1 MNTGNGNLRYTVP
14 TIRTTDR
21 FILDCHKDSL
31 RQSLLADQLQT
42 AITSADHQPT
52 SGVARMGAPH
62 LRMPPVAQTSLEDVY
77 ASRLLQQ
84 RQHLI
89 GSSSPV
95 HAVRAVPRQ
104 PERVLDAPGICD
116 DFYLNVLDWSVRNIV
131 AVALGSSVYL
141 WSGADGS
148 VRELTSLPEGE
159 ETYCSSLAWIHDGR
173 SIAIGCSDGQVQI
186 WDVEKSRK
194 LRTMIV
200 SPQARVSALSWNR
213 HLLSTGS
220 RNGAVLTHDVRVARH
235 LSTAHQTSG
244 SFEVCGLAWSPDGQ
258 QLASG
263 ANDNLVHIWGQ
274 TAPDFSQNKLILEGH
289 RSAVKALAWCPWKP
303 QLLATGGGSADR
315 HIRLWDT
322 TSGECLENVDTGSQ
336 ISSLIWS
343 RHSHEL
349 LSSHGYERN
358 HLALWAV
365 SEGGRHLCQAAEIE
379 HAHESRI
386 LHMRLSPDGCTVATA
401 AADES
406 IKFWPL
412 FSRRTATGDKN
423 GGKVSSAWGVD
434 RTRSAYPSLDDGNR
448 QGPSSPFSLRTKVL
462 R

>member
-1 MNTGNGNLRYTVP
+1 MSNGNANLRYAAP

-21 FILDCHKDSL
+21 FIMDCHKDTL
-31 RQSLLADQLQT
+31 RQSLLADQLQR
-42 AITSADHQPT
+42 AITSADQHLP
-52 SGVARMGAPH
+52 SKVARMTAP
-62 LRMPPVAQTSLEDVY
+62 VTAQASLEDLY
-77 ASRLLQQ
+77 TSRLLQQ

-95 HAVRAVPRQ
+95 RTVRVVPRQ

-131 AVALGSSVYL
+131 AVALGNSVYL

-148 VRELTSLPEGE
+148 VRELTSLPEAE

-186 WDVEKSRK
+186 WDVERSRK

-235 LSTAHQTSG
+235 LSAAHQTSG

-263 ANDNLVHIWGQ
+263 ANDNLVHLWER
-274 TAPDFSQNKLILEGH
+274 TAPDASQNKLILEGH
-289 RSAVKALAWCPWKP
+289 RSAVKAIAWCPWKP

-343 RHSHEL
+343 RHGHEL

-358 HLALWAV
+358 HLALWTV
-365 SEGGRHLCQAAEIE
+365 SEGGRQLCQAAEIE

-412 FSRRTATGDKN
+412 FNRRPATEDKN
-423 GGKVSSAWGVD
+423 GKDSAAWGVD
-434 RTRSAYPSLDDGNR
+434 RTRSALFPSLGDGGH
-448 QGPSSPFSLRTKVL
+448 QDTSTSPFSLRTKAL